1 MTEAAVEPLLQALI
15 EHGLADVPERRMA
28 KVMAEAD
35 RLGQVFVESQRASNG
50 AGNLSH
56 LDRVRKARAVVIAL
70 R

>member
-1 MTEAAVEPLLQALI
+1 MAEATVEAFLQALV
-15 EHGLADVPERRMA
+15 EHGLTDVPERRVA

-35 RLGQVFVESQRASNG
+35 RFGQVFIESQRASNG
-50 AGNLSH
+50 ASNLGH